1 MYPPPVTPNP
11 KAPAMQTTKRS
22 SILISDDR
30 QRKEFDADFT
40 MELANTIGAQ
50 GLLHAPVMREVPA
63 ADGSIALWLVA
74 GETRIKAIEMLW
86 MTGGTLRYNNQII
99 PEGNIP
105 YVTLGQLS
113 PLEAEEAE
121 LEENLKR
128 KNLTW
133 QESSAALARLHSLRQ
148 KQALA
153 EGRIHTVADTAL
165 ETKGRS
171 DGSFQNNVRKELI
184 VAAHLHNPEVQ
195 KAKTA
200 DEAFKILKKQE
211 AAASNVALALE
222 VGKSYSSA
230 VHTLLN
236 VNCISWMKEQPSELF
251 DCILT
256 DPPYG
261 MGAQDFGDG
270 GGKLV
275 NSEHHYDDSIEAWR
289 SLMADWCPLSYRLA
303 KKQCH
308 AYVFCDQ
315 ANFAELKGFMEAAG
329 WYVFRT
335 MLIAHKPNSGRVPLP
350 TMGPRRQYETI
361 LYAIKG
367 QKNVNTIASDVISTT
382 ADANLTHGAQKPVA
396 LYVDL
401 LKRSTRAGDSVA
413 DFFGGS
419 GTMLAAAQELKLVS
433 TVTEQSPEYYAM
445 AYKRLRDLENAPE
458 PLDGGALGAEL
469 LGMLAGAK

>member
-1 MYPPPVTPNP
+1 
-11 KAPAMQTTKRS
+11 MQTAAFT
-22 SILISDDR
+22 SITISENR
-30 QRKEFDADFT
+30 QRKDFDADFI

-50 GLLHAPVMREVPA
+50 GLLHAPVMREEPNGTGGITLV
-63 ADGSIALWLVA
+63 LVA
-74 GETRIKAIEMLW
+74 GETRLKAIEALW
-86 MTGGTLRYNNQII
+86 MTGGTLRYNNAVI
-99 PEGNIP
+99 PKGFVP
-105 YVTLGQLS
+105 YVTLGELS

-128 KNLTW
+128 KDLTW
-133 QESSAALARLHSLRQ
+133 QEASAALARLHSLRQ
-148 KQALA
+148 KQASL
-153 EGRIHTVADTAL
+153 EGRIHTVADTAM

-184 VAAHLHNPEVQ
+184 VAQHLHNPEVA

-211 AAASNVALALE
+211 ASAANTALAAE
-222 VGKSYSSA
+222 VGKTYSSS

-236 VNCISWMKEQPSELF
+236 VNCVAWMKEQPGELY

-289 SLMADWCPLSYRLA
+289 ELMLEWCPLAYRLA

-315 ANFAELKGFMEAAG
+315 ANFPELKVMMEAAG

-396 LYVDL
+396 LYMDL

-419 GTMLAAAQELKLVS
+419 GTMLAAAQELKLTA

-445 AYKRLRDLENAPE
+445 AYRRLKDLENAPE
-458 PLDGGALGAEL
+458 PLDGGALGNEL
-469 LGMLAGAK
+469 LNMLAKA

>member
-1 MYPPPVTPNP
+1 MQLIARKDLIIPP
-11 KAPAMQTTKRS
+11 
-22 SILISDDR
+22 DR
-30 QRKEFDADFT
+30 QRKEFDPDFI
-40 MELANTIGAQ
+40 MELSQGIDRQ
-50 GLLHAPVMREVPA
+50 GLLHAPVVREVMI
-63 ADGSIALWLVA
+63 DGQIVLHLVA
-74 GETRIKAIEMLW
+74 GETRLKAIDMLS
-86 MTGGTLRYNNQII
+86 MTGGKLRYNNQPV
-99 PEGNIP
+99 PEGMIP

-128 KNLTW
+128 KDLTW
-133 QESSAALARLHSLRQ
+133 QESGAALQRLHALRI
-148 KQALA
+148 KQAA
-153 EGRIHTVADTAL
+153 AAGRIHTVADTAM
-165 ETKGRS
+165 EVKGRS
-171 DGSFQNNVRKELI
+171 DGAFQNNIRKELI
-184 VAAHLHNPEVQ
+184 VAKHLNNPEVN
-195 KAKTA
+195 KAKSVE
-200 DEAFKILKKQE
+200 EAFKIIKKQE
-211 AAASNVALALE
+211 AAHENIKLAAT
-222 VGKSYSSA
+222 VGQTYTSD

-236 VNCISWMKEQPSELF
+236 VNCIDWMREQPSELY

-275 NSEHHYDDSIEAWR
+275 NSEHHYDDSFEAWEE
-289 SLMADWCPLSYRLA
+289 LMMKWCPESFRLA

-315 ANFAELKGFMEAAG
+315 ANFPQLKIMMETAG

-350 TMGPRRQYETI
+350 TEGPRRQYETI

-367 QKNVNTIASDVISTT
+367 HKNVLHIASDVISTT

-401 LKRSTRAGDSVA
+401 LKRSCRPGDSVA

-419 GTMLAAAQELKLVS
+419 GTMLAAAQELKLIS
-433 TVTEQSPEYYAM
+433 TVTEQNPEYYGM
-445 AYKRLRDLENAPE
+445 AYKRLKELENAPA
-458 PLDGGALGAEL
+458 PLDGEALGKEL
-469 LGMLAGAK
+469 LGMLRVR

>member
-1 MYPPPVTPNP
+1 MQLIPR
-11 KAPAMQTTKRS
+11 KHIIIPA
-22 SILISDDR
+22 DR
-30 QRKEFDADFT
+30 QRKEFNPEFV
-40 MELANTIGAQ
+40 MELGEGINRQ
-50 GLLHAPVMREVPA
+50 GLLHAPVMREV
-63 ADGSIALWLVA
+63 DVNGTIELHLVA
-74 GETRIKAIEMLW
+74 GETRLKAIDMML
-86 MTGGTLRYNNQII
+86 MTGGTLRYNNQPV
-99 PEGNIP
+99 PEGMIP

-113 PLEAEEAE
+113 AIEAEEAE
-121 LEENLKR
+121 LEENIKR
-128 KNLTW
+128 KDLTW
-133 QESSAALARLHSLRQ
+133 QEQGAALQRLHNLRV
-148 KQALA
+148 KQAAA

-165 ETKGRS
+165 EVKGRN
-171 DGSFQNNVRKELI
+171 DGNYQGTTRKELI
-184 VAAHLHNPEVQ
+184 VAKHLDDPEIN
-195 KAKTA
+195 KAKSTE
-200 DEAFKILKKQE
+200 EAFKILKKRE
-211 AAASNVALALE
+211 AAQEHVKLAE
-222 VGKSYSSA
+222 TVGATYTSD

-236 VNCISWMKEQPSELF
+236 VNCLTWMKEQPGEQF

-275 NSEHHYDDSIEAWR
+275 NSEHHYDDSYESWVE
-289 SLMADWCPLSYRLA
+289 LMEQWCPESFRLA

-315 ANFAELKGFMEAAG
+315 ANFPKLKEMMEKAG

-367 QKNVNTIASDVISTT
+367 QKNVLTIASDVISTT

-396 LYVDL
+396 LYTDL
-401 LKRSTRAGDSVA
+401 LKRSCRPGDKVA

-419 GTMLAAAQELKLVS
+419 GTMLVAAQELKLIA
-433 TVTEQSPEYYAM
+433 TVTEQNPEYYGM
-445 AYKRLRDLENAPE
+445 AYKRLKDLENAPA
-458 PLDGGALGAEL
+458 PMDGQALGSEL
-469 LGMLAGAK
+469 MGMLGFKG

>member
-1 MYPPPVTPNP
+1 MTQTVPRKDIIIPVN
-11 KAPAMQTTKRS
+11 
-22 SILISDDR
+22 R
-30 QRKEFDADFT
+30 QRKEFDPEFIA
-40 MELANTIGAQ
+40 ELCEGIGKQ
-50 GLLHAPVMREVPA
+50 GLLHAPVFRLH
-63 ADGSIALWLVA
+63 DGKHTLVA

-99 PEGNIP
+99 PEGHLP
-105 YVTLGQLS
+105 YVTLGELS
-113 PLEAEEAE
+113 PLEAKEAE

-128 KNLTW
+128 KPLTW
-133 QESSAALARLHSLRQ
+133 QEQSAALQSLHTLRVE
-148 KQALA
+148 QAQA

-165 ETKGRS
+165 EVKGRS
-171 DGSFQNNVRKELI
+171 DGAYQNNIRKELV
-184 VAAHLHNPEVQ
+184 VAAHLSNPEVA

-200 DEAFKILKKQE
+200 EEAFKILKKQE
-211 AAASNVALALE
+211 ATAQNLQLAE
-222 VGKSYSSA
+222 SIGKIYSTS

-236 VNCISWMKEQPSELF
+236 VNCITWMKEQPHEQF

-289 SLMADWCPLSYRLA
+289 ELMLQWCPLAYALA

-315 ANFAELKGFMEAAG
+315 ANFPELKKMMEDAG

-367 QKNVNTIASDVISTT
+367 QKPVNAIVSDVISTN

-401 LKRSTRAGDSVA
+401 LKRSTRPGDSVA

-419 GTMLAAAQELKLVS
+419 GTMLAAATELKLTA

-445 AYKRLRDLENAPE
+445 AYKRLKDLENAPA
-458 PLDGGALGAEL
+458 PLDGSALGSEL
-469 LGMLAGAK
+469 MTMLTGKG

>member
-1 MYPPPVTPNP
+1 MQLVARKHIVIPP
-11 KAPAMQTTKRS
+11 
-22 SILISDDR
+22 DR
-30 QRKEFDADFT
+30 QRKDFDADFV
-40 MELANTIGAQ
+40 MELSEGIARQ
-50 GLLHAPVMREVPA
+50 GLLHAPVMREVTL
-63 ADGSIALWLVA
+63 DGLTILHLVA
-74 GETRIKAIEMLW
+74 GETRLRAIDMMA
-86 MTGGTLRYNNQII
+86 MTGGVLRYNNEIV
-99 PEGNIP
+99 PEGMIP

-128 KNLTW
+128 KDLSW
-133 QESSAALARLHSLRQ
+133 QEQGAALQRLHTLRI
-148 KQALA
+148 KQATA
-153 EGRIHTVADTAL
+153 AGRIHTVADTAL
-165 ETKGRS
+165 EIRGRS
-171 DGSFQNNVRKELI
+171 DGAYQNNIRKELI
-184 VAAHLHNPEVQ
+184 VARHLDNPEVN
-195 KAKTA
+195 KAKSVE
-200 DEAFKILKKQE
+200 EAFKIIKKQE
-211 AAASNVALALE
+211 TAADNIKLAAT
-222 VGKSYSSA
+222 VGLTYSSA

-236 VNCISWMKEQPSELF
+236 VNCITWMAEQPGEQF

-275 NSEHHYDDSIEAWR
+275 NSEHHYDDSYEAWVE
-289 SLMADWCPLSYRLA
+289 LMLKWCPEAFRLA

-315 ANFAELKGFMEAAG
+315 ANFPQLKKMMEGAG

-367 QKNVNTIASDVISTT
+367 QKNILHIASDVISTT

-401 LKRSTRAGDSVA
+401 LRRSCRPGDTVA

-419 GTMLAAAQELKLVS
+419 GTMLPAATELKLIA
-433 TVTEQSPEYYAM
+433 TVTEQNPEYFGM
-445 AYKRLRDLENAPE
+445 AYKRLKELENAPA
-458 PLDGGALGAEL
+458 PLDGEALGAEL
-469 LGMLAGAK
+469 MGMMGLK

>member
-1 MYPPPVTPNP
+1 
-11 KAPAMQTTKRS
+11 MQTIPRS
-22 SILISDDR
+22 SIIISEDR

-40 MELANTIGAQ
+40 MELANTIGLQ
-50 GLLHAPVMREVPA
+50 GLLHAPVMREVPD
-63 ADGSIALWLVA
+63 ADGKVTLVLVA

-86 MTGGTLRYNNQII
+86 MTGGKLRYNNTDI
-99 PEGNIP
+99 PEGQIP
-105 YVTLGQLS
+105 YVTLGQLT

-133 QESSAALARLHSLRQ
+133 QESSAAMARLHSLRQ
-148 KQALA
+148 KQAIA
-153 EGRIHTVADTAL
+153 EGRIHTVADTAM
-165 ETKGRS
+165 EVKGRS
-171 DGSFQNNVRKELI
+171 DGSFQNNIRKELI
-184 VAAHLHNPEVQ
+184 VAQHLHNPEVQ
-195 KAKTA
+195 KAKTT
-200 DEAFKILKKQE
+200 DEAYKILKRQE
-211 AAASNVALALE
+211 TSAANVILAAE
-222 VGKSYSSA
+222 VGKTYSSS

-236 VNCISWMKEQPSELF
+236 VNCIQYMKEQPGELF

-289 SLMADWCPLSYRLA
+289 ALMLEWCPLAYRLA

-315 ANFAELKGFMEAAG
+315 ANFPELKVMMESAG

-367 QKNVNTIASDVISTT
+367 QKNVNIIASDVISTT

-401 LKRSTRAGDSVA
+401 LRRSTRPGDSVA

-419 GTMLAAAQELKLVS
+419 GTMLAAAQELKLIS

-445 AYKRLRDLENAPE
+445 AYKRLKELENAPE
-458 PLDGGALGAEL
+458 PIDGNALGNEL
-469 LGMLAGAK
+469 LSMLGGK